1 MSPVNDNSRQALES
15 LKWYLRELL
24 DTGVDGLPVSADK
37 FSGTGANPAGAEYYG
52 EGASSFAATVRE
64 TPDAEYEPES
74 AGPQAPAAGV
84 TETLEDIRNELG
96 DCALCS
102 LGGSRTNLV
111 FGVGNPNA
119 RLVFVGEAPGR
130 DEDLQGIPFMG
141 KAGELL
147 TSMIQRM
154 GFKRDEV
161 YICNVLKCR
170 PPNNRNPLPNEIEMC
185 HPFLLRQ
192 LKAIGPIVIVAL
204 GTFAAQTLLETREP
218 ISKLRGRFHDYHG
231 IPLMPTFHPSFLL
244 RNGPEMR
251 WVVWED
257 MVKVLELMGVPVPE
271 IKRKRSGLLEVEGRR

>member
-1 MSPVNDNSRQALES
+1 MSLVNGDSRQAIES
-15 LKWYLRELL
+15 LKGYLQELL
-24 DTGVDGLPVSADK
+24 NTGVDGLPVMADK
-37 FSGTGANPAGAEYYG
+37 IPGAGADAAGAEYNA
-52 EGASSFAATVRE
+52 EGASSFAVYACE
-64 TPDAEYEPES
+64 TPGVEYGHEPEP
-74 AGPQAPAAGV
+74 AGPQASG
-84 TETLEDIRNELG
+84 TGERESLEDIRNELG
-96 DCALCS
+96 NCALCS
-102 LGGSRTNLV
+102 LGGTRTNLV
-111 FGVGNPNA
+111 FGVGNPAA

-130 DEDLQGIPFMG
+130 DEDLQGIPFVG
-141 KAGELL
+141 RAGELL

-170 PPNNRNPLPNEIEMC
+170 PPDNRNPLPDEIEMC

-257 MVKVLELMGVPVPE
+257 MVKVLESMGVPVPD
-271 IKRKRSGLLEVEGRR
+271 IKRKR